1 MMRTLEGPVSGQLIV
16 VSSPSGGG
24 KTSLIRR
31 VMGDRA
37 AAGAPS
43 HFSISHTTRAPRPC
57 EHDGVDYHFVTQTGF
72 DAMIARGEFLEH
84 ATYVGNRYGTSRR
97 EVEPRLEAGM
107 DVFLDID
114 VQGAR
119 QVRDARPDALLVFVF
134 PPSWEE
140 LERRL
145 RGRRQD
151 DDAAIER
158 RLAMAGNE
166 MRQFTSF
173 DCVIINSC
181 FDEAA
186 AALATVVAASHY
198 RRDAMRARAE
208 TILAGF
214 TARCQEGS

>member
-1 MMRTLEGPVSGQLIV
+1 MSGQLIV

-31 VMGDRA
+31 VMADRA
-37 AAGAPS
+37 AAGVPC
-43 HFSISHTTRAPRPC
+43 HFSISHTTRTPRPT
-57 EHDGVDYHFVTQTGF
+57 EHDGVDYHFVTENNF
-72 DAMIARGEFLEH
+72 SAMVARGEFLEH
-84 ATYVGNRYGTSRR
+84 ATYVGHRYGTSRH
-97 EVEPRLEAGM
+97 EVDPRLDAGT

-134 PPSWEE
+134 PPSREE

-158 RLAMAGNE
+158 RLAEAREE
-166 MRQFTSF
+166 MRQYAWF
-173 DCVIINSC
+173 DCVIINGC

-186 AALATVVAASHY
+186 AALATVVAASRF
-198 RRDAMRARAE
+198 RRDAMKARAE
-208 TILAGF
+208 AILAGF
-214 TARCQEGS
+214 TARCLEGS